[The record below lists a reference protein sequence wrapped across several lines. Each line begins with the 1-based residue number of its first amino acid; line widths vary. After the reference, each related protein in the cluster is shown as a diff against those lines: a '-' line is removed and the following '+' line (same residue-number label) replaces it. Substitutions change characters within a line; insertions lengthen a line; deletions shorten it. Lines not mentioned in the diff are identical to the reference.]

1 MITTEIISFVTVLFT
16 AVCVASL
23 ISILYAWGL
32 RLWADGSVDA
42 QGNAHL
48 LHRVVSVICFTACI
62 SIVLFALW
70 LDDPHVPLINDC
82 G

>member
-48 LHRVVSVICFTACI
+48 LHRLRRDRPFRPLA
-62 SIVLFALW
+62 
-70 LDDPHVPLINDC
+70 DDSHVPLINDC